1 MGPPRGHHIRARRA
15 PPLAPTRARRRQG
28 ERLHQL
34 YVQVRVRGDKDQQGD
49 RTSGGVCV
57 CVVCEGSGR
66 ECGAPHPHTPSH
78 TLTHPNTACTVVL
91 LHSPCR
97 VCPTARC
104 SERSYEGKL
113 LMGVP

>member
-1 MGPPRGHHIRARRA
+1 M
-15 PPLAPTRARRRQG
+15 
-28 ERLHQL
+28 
-34 YVQVRVRGDKDQQGD
+34 
-49 RTSGGVCV
+49 

-104 SERSYEGKL
+104 SESSYEGKP
-113 LMGVP
+113 LMGVPLTPPIPPPPQVVSREDAFIKCKPLCKDKIKK